1 MTDNQK
7 PIIGV
12 TMGDPAGVGPEITC
26 KMFADKTVFAFCRP
40 LVVGD
45 SSSLNEGM
53 KVGKVALQLNS
64 INKPSDGKFVPGIID
79 VIDLH
84 NVDISS
90 LRMGEPQAMAGKAC
104 VEYIKKAVELA
115 THREIDAIVTG
126 PINKKAMNMGGYKYS
141 GHTELLADLTGT
153 KDFAMLLVTGPLKVI
168 HVSTHVSLVEAIRRV
183 QKDRIVTVIKLADQA
198 LRELGVP
205 HPRVAVAGL
214 NPHAGEDGMFGNE
227 EIDTIAPAIEAAKKT
242 GIDVSGPIA
251 PDTIFMR
258 AKKGEF
264 DVVVAM
270 YHDQGHVAIKMLG
283 FELGVNVSI
292 GLPIIRTSVD
302 HGTAYRRAGRKLGT
316 GDPSSLIEATRLA
329 AQMAKSRAKTN

>member
-1 MTDNQK
+1 LTDNMK
-7 PIIGV
+7 PIVGV
-12 TMGDPAGVGPEITC
+12 TMGDPAGVGPEIVC
-26 KMFADKTVFAFCRP
+26 KMFAEKTIYDFCKP

-45 SSSLNEGM
+45 SACLSEGM
-53 KVGKVALQLNS
+53 KVGKVTVQLNLIKKVS
-64 INKPSDGKFVPGIID
+64 ESKFVPGIID

-84 NVDISS
+84 NVDMKT
-90 LRMGEPQAMAGKAC
+90 LKMGEPQAMAGKAC
-104 VEYIKKAVELA
+104 VEYIKRAVELA
-115 THREIDAIVTG
+115 LAGEIDAIVTG

-141 GHTELLADLTGT
+141 GHTELLADLTKT

-183 QKDRIVTVIKLADQA
+183 QKERIMTVIKLADQA
-198 LRELGVP
+198 LREMGIP
-205 HPRVAVAGL
+205 HPRIAVAGL

-227 EIDTIAPAIEAAKKT
+227 EINTIAPAIEAVKKT
-242 GIDVSGPIA
+242 GVDVSGPIA

-329 AQMAKSRAKTN
+329 AILAKNRAKR

>member
-1 MTDNQK
+1 MTDNVK
-7 PIIGV
+7 PIVGV
-12 TMGDPAGVGPEITC
+12 TMGDPASIGPEIAC
-26 KMFADKTVFAFCRP
+26 KMFADKTIYDFCRP
-40 LVVGD
+40 LIVGD
-45 SSSLNEGM
+45 SASLSEGM
-53 KVGKVALQLNS
+53 KVGKVMLQLNPIKKAS
-64 INKPSDGKFVPGIID
+64 EGKFVHGTID

-84 NVDISS
+84 NVDMKN
-90 LRMGEPQAMAGKAC
+90 LKMGEPQAMAGKAC
-104 VEYIKKAVELA
+104 VEYIKRAVELA
-115 THREIDAIVTG
+115 TAGEIDAIVTC

-141 GHTELLADLTGT
+141 GHTELLADLTKT

-183 QKDRIVTVIKLADQA
+183 QKERIMTVIKLADQA
-198 LRELGVP
+198 LKDLGVV
-205 HPRVAVAGL
+205 HPRIAVAGL

-258 AKKGEF
+258 AKNGEY

-283 FELGVNVSI
+283 FQLGVNVSI

-316 GDPSSLIEATRLA
+316 GDASSLIEATKLA
-329 AQMAKSRAKTN
+329 AQMARSRAKH

>member
-1 MTDNQK
+1 MTDNAR
-7 PIIGV
+7 PVIGI

-26 KMFADKTVFAFCRP
+26 KMFADKTVYDFSRP
-40 LVVGD
+40 LVIGD
-45 SSSLNEGM
+45 SGCLNEGM
-53 KVGKVALQLNS
+53 KVSKVSLQLNS
-64 INKPSDGKFVPGIID
+64 IKKASEGKFVPGTID

-84 NVDISS
+84 NVDIKN
-90 LRMGEPQAMAGKAC
+90 LKMGEPQAMAGKAC

-115 THREIDAIVTG
+115 TVGEIDAIVTC
-126 PINKKAMNMGGYKYS
+126 PINKKAMNMGGYKYA
-141 GHTELLADLTGT
+141 GHTELLADLTNT

-183 QKDRIVTVIKLADQA
+183 QKERVTTVIKLADQA
-198 LRELGVP
+198 LRELGVA

-227 EIDTIAPAIEAAKKT
+227 EIETIAPAVEAAKKM

-251 PDTIFMR
+251 PDTIFLR
-258 AKKGEF
+258 TKKGEF

-302 HGTAYRRAGRKLGT
+302 HGTAYRRAGLKLGT
-316 GDPSSLIEATRLA
+316 GDPTSLIEATRLA
-329 AQMAKSRAKTN
+329 AQIAKSRTRR

>member
-1 MTDNQK
+1 MSETKK
-7 PIIGV
+7 PTIGV
-12 TMGDPAGVGPEITC
+12 TMGDPAGVGPEIAC
-26 KMFADKTVFAFCRP
+26 KMFAEKTIYDFCRP

-45 SSSLNEGM
+45 SVCLKEGM
-53 KVGKVALQLNS
+53 KVGKVSLQLNT
-64 INKPSDGKFVPGIID
+64 IKKPNEGKFVPGVID
-79 VIDLH
+79 MIDLH
-84 NVDISS
+84 NVDVKN
-90 LRMGEPQAMAGKAC
+90 LKMGEPQAMAGKAC
-104 VEYIKKAVELA
+104 VEYIKKGVELA
-115 THREIDAIVTG
+115 KAGEINAIVTG

-141 GHTELLADLTGT
+141 GHTELLADLTKT

-168 HVSTHVSLVEAIRRV
+168 HVSTHVSLTEAIRRV
-183 QKDRIVTVIKLADQA
+183 QKDRVMTVIKLADQA
-198 LRELGVP
+198 LRELGVA
-205 HPRVAVAGL
+205 HPRIAVAGL

-227 EIDTIAPAIEAAKKT
+227 EIDTIAPAIEAVKKT

-251 PDTIFMR
+251 PDTVFMR

-329 AQMAKSRAKTN
+329 AQMARSRAKS

>member
-1 MTDNQK
+1 MSETKK

-12 TMGDPAGVGPEITC
+12 TMGDPAGVGPEIAC
-26 KMFADKTVFAFCRP
+26 KMFAEKTIYDFCRP

-45 SSSLNEGM
+45 SECLREGM
-53 KVGKVALQLNS
+53 KVGKVSLQLNS
-64 INKPSDGKFVPGIID
+64 IKKPNEGKFVPGVID
-79 VIDLH
+79 MIDLH
-84 NVDISS
+84 NVDVKN
-90 LRMGEPQAMAGKAC
+90 LKMGEPQAMAGKAC
-104 VEYIKKAVELA
+104 VEYIKKGVELA
-115 THREIDAIVTG
+115 NAGEIDAIVTG

-141 GHTELLADLTGT
+141 GHTELLADLTKT

-168 HVSTHVSLVEAIRRV
+168 HVSTHVSLTEAIRRV
-183 QKDRIVTVIKLADQA
+183 QKDRVMTVIKLADQA
-198 LRELGVP
+198 LRELGVA
-205 HPRVAVAGL
+205 HPRIAVAGL

-227 EIDTIAPAIEAAKKT
+227 EIDTIAPAIEAVKKT

-251 PDTIFMR
+251 PDTVFMR

-329 AQMAKSRAKTN
+329 AQMARSRAKS